1 MTGGLAMA
9 KRELIKSILD
19 RVKKII
25 GTNEETKQEGN
36 NDMNKKELIL
46 KAFEKMGYNP
56 ELDSDGDIMLH
67 YQMKTIYVMT
77 SNEEEPYISMMLPQF
92 QEIEDGQETLVLA
105 VCNKMTR
112 ELKLAKVY
120 VDQTFKSVTATCE
133 FYYANEES
141 LEQNL
146 RNSLQMLGVVRTVF
160 RSDMAELSEE

>member
-1 MTGGLAMA
+1 MA
-9 KRELIKSILD
+9 KKDFIKSVLD

-25 GTNEETKQEGN
+25 GTNEETQQEGN

-46 KAFEKMGYNP
+46 KTLEKMGYSP
-56 ELDSDGDIMLH
+56 EVDNDGDIMLH

-133 FYYANEES
+133 FYYANEEA

-160 RSDMAELSEE
+160 RNDMAELSDE

>member
-1 MTGGLAMA
+1 
-9 KRELIKSILD
+9 
-19 RVKKII
+19 
-25 GTNEETKQEGN
+25 
-36 NDMNKKELIL
+36 MNKKELIL
-46 KAFEKMGYNP
+46 QILEKMGYKP
-56 ELDSDGDIMLH
+56 EIDNDGDIMFR
-67 YQMKTIYVMT
+67 YQMKSVFVMT
-77 SNEEEPYISMMLPQF
+77 GDEDEKYVSVMLPQF
-92 QEIEDGQETLVLA
+92 HEIVDGEETLVLA

-160 RSDMAELSEE
+160 RSDMAELSDE

>member
-1 MTGGLAMA
+1 MA

-19 RVKKII
+19 RVKKIFV
-25 GTNEETKQEGN
+25 EDKETQQEGN

-46 KAFEKMGYNP
+46 KTLEKMGYSP
-56 ELDSDGDIMLH
+56 EVDNDGDIMLH

-77 SNEEEPYISMMLPQF
+77 SDAEEPYISMMLPQF
-92 QEIEDGQETLVLA
+92 QEMEDGQETLVLA

-160 RSDMAELSEE
+160 RSDMAELSDE